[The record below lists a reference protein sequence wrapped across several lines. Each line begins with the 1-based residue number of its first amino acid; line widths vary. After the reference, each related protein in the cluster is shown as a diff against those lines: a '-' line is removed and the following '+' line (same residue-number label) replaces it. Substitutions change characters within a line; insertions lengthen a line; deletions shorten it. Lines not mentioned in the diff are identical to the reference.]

1 VFPGVPFTL
10 VQKNSPANVATIP
23 SSGNPRAPAPVLGI
37 DVNYCKTPTCANFGV
52 RVAPTAARG
61 PGAVNPYTIVA
72 RGAGLP
78 AAKCNAC
85 GEIFN
90 LKSNLGIYEEAYRL
104 LAQTYPA
111 ASCPDPMCRNHRV
124 PTHVPRAYQE
134 FGLTKLGS
142 QRYRCKECGKT
153 FSVKPRGLN
162 PIAHQK
168 QSEKNREILADLVG
182 RMPLRRI
189 CEAANVHPMV
199 LYERIDFFHE
209 QALAFLADRERRLA
223 HMEIPRLYIGVD
235 RQDNVVN
242 RTQRKDK
249 RNVTLTSVTA
259 ADNATGYVFGIHP
272 NFDPSPDPVA
282 VERLHRALGDDKVGL
297 PYRRFARLWLESD
310 YAASVAGAQK
320 LVSPGNLSGNIAT
333 TYANAGLRPDVEAPE
348 DVTNVAQ
355 LPERGMLVH
364 SEYTLYGFF
373 LTLRKLFDSVDAY
386 FA

>member
-1 VFPGVPFTL
+1 
-10 VQKNSPANVATIP
+10 
-23 SSGNPRAPAPVLGI
+23 
-37 DVNYCKTPTCANFGV
+37 
-52 RVAPTAARG
+52 
-61 PGAVNPYTIVA
+61 
-72 RGAGLP
+72 
-78 AAKCNAC
+78 
-85 GEIFN
+85 
-90 LKSNLGIYEEAYRL
+90 
-104 LAQTYPA
+104 
-111 ASCPDPMCRNHRV
+111 
-124 PTHVPRAYQE
+124 
-134 FGLTKLGS
+134 
-142 QRYRCKECGKT
+142 
-153 FSVKPRGLN
+153 
-162 PIAHQK
+162 
-168 QSEKNREILADLVG
+168 
-182 RMPLRRI
+182 MPLRRI